1 MLTYNEFK
9 VLRFLEKQNKKM
21 TQREI
26 AKEVCI
32 SLGSTNN
39 AISSLQNLKYINTE
53 NMITKE
59 GFKILQN
66 YRVKN
71 AVILAAGFQDK
82 MLPITLETP
91 KPLIKIKGIAI
102 IESILEKLKD
112 LELEDIYIVVGF
124 MSEKFMYL
132 KEKYPNITF
141 IYNDKDLE
149 NKNIYSVYCIRD
161 KLSNSYIIEGD
172 LYIKDKRIFNKY
184 EYEDFYC
191 GYKVDYT
198 DNFIFNIRNNYIK
211 GLNKGGKKSYKMIGI
226 SHYTESTSRK
236 LEKDLEKAL
245 EIPGGKEMFFDQVHL
260 DIFKENY
267 SFKLKEIDKNSIIE
281 INLVK
286 DLKNI

>member
-1 MLTYNEFK
+1 MLTNNEFK
-9 VLRFLEKQNKKM
+9 VLRFLEKNNSKM

-26 AKEVCI
+26 AKEVEI

-39 AISSLQNLKYINTE
+39 AISSLQKLEYITLE
-53 NMITKE
+53 NIITKKGIE
-59 GFKILQN
+59 ILEN

-91 KPLIKIKGIAI
+91 KPLIKIKGVTI

-112 LELEDIYIVVGF
+112 LELENIYIVVGF
-124 MSEKFMYL
+124 MAEKFMHL

-141 IYNDKDLE
+141 IKNDKDLE
-149 NKNIYSVYCIRD
+149 NKNIYSVYCVRD

-172 LYIKDKRIFNKY
+172 LYIKDKKLFNKY

-191 GYKVDYT
+191 GYKVEYT
-198 DNFIFNIRNNYIK
+198 DTFVYNVKNSYIK
-211 GLNKGGKKSYKMIGI
+211 ALTKGGKKCYKMVGI
-226 SHYTESTSRK
+226 SHYTEKTSK
-236 LEKDLEKAL
+236 ILSEDLEKTL
-245 EIPGGKEMFFDQVHL
+245 DIPGGKEMFFDQVHL
-260 DIFKENY
+260 DVFKENY
-267 SFKLKEIDKNSIIE
+267 TFKLKEIDKNSIIE